1 MKSVLITGIGGD
13 IAQGVAKIL
22 RQRWPEFRI
31 YGSDTHGQ
39 HGGSLFSDECFTLPK
54 AAEPEYVDA
63 LRSLLVSR
71 CIDWLLPM
79 TEPELEALSQSND
92 ETICACCVYAGRSVV
107 GAGIDKMATYEALR
121 RSGLPA
127 PWTIPVGE
135 GAPSSYPCIL
145 KPRRGSGS
153 RSVFI
158 VSDKSDALHL
168 AKRHPDA
175 VYQELLEP
183 ADREVTAAVYRTR
196 DGRTKSL
203 LLLRRL
209 TGGFTGWAQVID
221 DPESSRICEILARD
235 LDLSGSMNVQ
245 LRLTDAGPRVFEI
258 NPRISSTVLMR
269 HYLGFNDAV
278 WMFEERLGKKVEFPE
293 IPPGKVAVRTQGAAI
308 LG

>member
-31 YGSDTHGQ
+31 YGSDVHNQ
-39 HGGSLFSDECFTLPK
+39 HGGALFADECFKLPK
-54 AAEPEYVDA
+54 ASESGYIDTLRA
-63 LRSLLVSR
+63 LLASCR
-71 CIDWLLPM
+71 IDWLLPM

-92 ETICACCVYAGRSVV
+92 ETVSNCCVYAGQSVV
-107 GAGIDKMATYEALR
+107 AAGIDKLATYEALR
-121 RSGLPA
+121 RFGLPA
-127 PWTIPVGE
+127 PWTIPVVE
-135 GAPSSYPCIL
+135 GVPLSFPCIL

-158 VSDKSDALHL
+158 VSDKSEALL
-168 AKRHPDA
+168 FGKRYPDA

-196 DGRTKSL
+196 EGRTKSL

-209 TGGFTGWAQVID
+209 TGGFTGWARVID

-235 LDLSGSMNVQ
+235 LNLSGSMNVQ

-269 HYLGFNDAV
+269 HQLGFSDVV
-278 WMFEERLGKKVEFPE
+278 WMFEEHLGKKVEFPE
-293 IPPGKVAVRTQGAAI
+293 IPIGKIAVRTQDAAI
-308 LG
+308 LR